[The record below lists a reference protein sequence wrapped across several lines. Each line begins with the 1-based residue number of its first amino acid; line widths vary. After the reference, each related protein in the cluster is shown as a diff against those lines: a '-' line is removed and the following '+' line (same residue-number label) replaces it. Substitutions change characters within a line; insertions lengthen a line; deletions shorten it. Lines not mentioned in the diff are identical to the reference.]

1 MSEPNDRGK
10 NARKE
15 VLTTFEASRY
25 LNVAPKT
32 VSNWID
38 AGHLKAYRTVG
49 GHRRIRRQD
58 LEAFISAQQ
67 SGRRPRTVPTHRR
80 VLVVDDDP
88 TAAAGLVQA
97 LREGEPPCEVEAAHS
112 LFEAGCKMADFSPD
126 VVVLDAGIAGARTAD
141 LLRHIQARPGSRQAR
156 VLVLTVQPQPELAE
170 ELLRQGAARC
180 LPRPLDPAQLRR
192 EISQLLSQP

>member
-10 NARKE
+10 NERKE

-58 LEAFISAQQ
+58 LEAFISSQQ
-67 SGRRPRTVPTHRR
+67 SGRRPRGVPAQRR
-80 VLVVDDDP
+80 VLVVDDD
-88 TAAAGLVQA
+88 AAASASILQA
-97 LREGEPPCEVEAAHS
+97 LRDSEPPCEAEAAHS
-112 LFEAGCKMADFSPD
+112 LFEAGCKLADFAPD
-126 VVVLDAGIAGARTAD
+126 VVVLDAAMPGARTAD
-141 LLRHIQARPGSRQAR
+141 LLRQIQARPGSRHAR
-156 VLVLTVQPQPELAE
+156 VLVLTPQPQPELAD

-180 LPRPLDPAQLRR
+180 LPRPADPALLRR
-192 EISQLLSQP
+192 EVAQLLSQP